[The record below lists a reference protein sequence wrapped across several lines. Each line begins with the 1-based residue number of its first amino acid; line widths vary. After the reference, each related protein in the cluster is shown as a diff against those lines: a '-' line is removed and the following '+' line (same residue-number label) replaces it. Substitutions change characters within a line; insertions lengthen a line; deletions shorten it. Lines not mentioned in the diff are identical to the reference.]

1 MTTVD
6 ERVIEKIIM
15 ECADGERPT
24 DLSRKYGVAKSSI
37 YRWLNTRTERPVE
50 TITNLSQRDFHLMLV
65 ELKRLRTDLEVYQA
79 CRCSKF
85 SPTTFH

>member
-1 MTTVD
+1 MTTID

-15 ECADGERPT
+15 ECAAGERPT

-50 TITNLSQRDFHLMLV
+50 TITHLSQRDFHLMLV
-65 ELKRLRTDLEVYQA
+65 E
-79 CRCSKF
+79 
-85 SPTTFH
+85 